1 MAYDPTVLVR
11 GRERAE
17 QRMTETIIA
26 GTWTKKTV
34 AGKATRVLVTEK
46 YSGIARVANGASRAV
61 SDRDSASQSV
71 ATQNLRVDLPVA
83 APMLTDGDEIEVTQ
97 STSDAALVGL
107 VVEVTGIPDM
117 GQVTAHRYPV
127 KEQT

>member
-1 MAYDPTVLVR
+1 MAYDPTVLQR

-17 QRMTETIIA
+17 QRMTETIVA
-26 GTWTKKTV
+26 GTWAMRTV

-46 YSGIARVANGASRAV
+46 YSGSARVANGASRAV
-61 SDRDSASQSV
+61 SDRDSASQAV
-71 ATQNLRVDLPVA
+71 ATQDLRVDLPVA
-83 APMLTDGDEIEVTQ
+83 APMLTDGDEIDVTG
-97 STSDAALVGL
+97 STSDQSLVGL
-107 VVEVTGIPDM
+107 TFEVTGIPDM